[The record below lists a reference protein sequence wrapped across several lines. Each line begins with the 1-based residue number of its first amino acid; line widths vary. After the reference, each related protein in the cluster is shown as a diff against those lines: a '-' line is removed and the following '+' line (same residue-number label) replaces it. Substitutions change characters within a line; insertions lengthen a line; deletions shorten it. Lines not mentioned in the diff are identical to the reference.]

1 MYLDITPEAVK
12 YMGERNGVKDF
23 VFCVPSPHTI
33 QNILDEW
40 LAKAGINKR
49 LTFHCARH
57 TFATMM
63 LELDVD
69 IYVVSKLL
77 GHTNVSTTQVYAKI
91 VDKSKQN
98 AVLRIPRIS

>member
-1 MYLDITPEAVK
+1 
-12 YMGERNGVKDF
+12 
-23 VFCVPSPHTI
+23 
-33 QNILDEW
+33 
-40 LAKAGINKR
+40 
-49 LTFHCARH
+49 
-57 TFATMM
+57 MM

-77 GHTNVSTTQVYAKI
+77 GHTNVSTTQVYAKV

>member
-49 LTFHCARH
+49 LTSHIRSYNKIFYWLNINELILKDVTANDLETSYIFFFHN
-57 TFATMM
+57 FA
-63 LELDVD
+63 LCKERFDFEC
-69 IYVVSKLL
+69 KK
-77 GHTNVSTTQVYAKI
+77 N
-91 VDKSKQN
+91 
-98 AVLRIPRIS
+98 